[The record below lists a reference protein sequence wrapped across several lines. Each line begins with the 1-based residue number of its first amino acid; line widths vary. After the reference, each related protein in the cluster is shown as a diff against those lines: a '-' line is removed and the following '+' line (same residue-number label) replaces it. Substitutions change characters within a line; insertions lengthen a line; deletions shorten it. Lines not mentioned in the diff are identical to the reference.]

1 MSKEY
6 PSDRKQQNHEDQE
19 RMSRILNRRAEE
31 ARDGKKPGTS
41 SESNESDQTK
51 GKARAAAGAD

>member
-31 ARDGKKPGTS
+31 ARGEKKPDKS
-41 SESNESDQTK
+41 SESDESTQAQ
-51 GKARAAAGAD
+51 GKARAAGAD